1 MLHGFY
7 SIKSQ
12 PMKLHEVPASYQ
24 QKYLLSAQGEDAKPV
39 TTPVFIHPEVCDAKG
54 QFPRSPMKLIGIYPR
69 GIAKLMH
76 NGEQF
81 ILRTSEVLTMH
92 PREIVAEFLLEQ
104 FEAKMQPILSAKD
117 AKSAAFVSGLPAV
130 AVYSKLAKA
139 KRHGIPVPSWAQ

>member
-1 MLHGFY
+1 
-7 SIKSQ
+7 
-12 PMKLHEVPASYQ
+12 MKLHEVPASFQ
-24 QKYLLSAQGEDAKPV
+24 QQYLLSVYGEGAKLLTKPV
-39 TTPVFIHPEVCDAKG
+39 YIHPEVCDSKG
-54 QFPRSPMKLIGIYPR
+54 QFPRSPMKLVGIYPG
-69 GIAKLMH
+69 GIVKLAH

-81 ILRTSEVLTMH
+81 ILRTSEVLTTD
-92 PREIVAEFLLEQ
+92 PRTIIAEYMLEQ